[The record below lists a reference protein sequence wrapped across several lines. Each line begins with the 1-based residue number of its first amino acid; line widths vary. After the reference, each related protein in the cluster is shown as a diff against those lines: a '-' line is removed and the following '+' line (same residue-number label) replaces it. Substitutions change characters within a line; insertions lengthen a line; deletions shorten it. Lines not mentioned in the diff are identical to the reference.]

1 VGDIAAHLISL
12 EALATALGLANI
24 VLLIRRSVW
33 NYPFGLAMVALYADI
48 FFAAKLYS
56 DALLQ
61 LFFFAIQLYGWWA
74 WARAGG
80 GGEGV
85 PVRRLT
91 PAARIAW
98 VAMIA
103 FVTALW
109 GWGMHAGTD
118 AAFPWWDGGIAVA
131 SVAAQILLAR
141 RMIENWLLWIAVDAA
156 AIGLYL
162 TKGLVLTALLY
173 AAFLILSAVG
183 LRQWRRAE
191 AGGQGA

>member
-1 VGDIAAHLISL
+1 MGDIAAHLISL

-80 GGEGV
+80 GGGGV

-103 FVTALW
+103 LVTGLW

-118 AAFPWWDGGIAVA
+118 AASPWWDGGIAVA

-162 TKGLVLTALLY
+162 TKGLALTAGLY

-183 LRQWRRAE
+183 LVQWRRAE